1 MINLGKKLVNLQ
13 ADPINSTLS
22 PSPNLP
28 PFVSPYSVGQIDWK
42 LSGRGSEE
50 EAKVPEGYWLGGSVQ
65 YWWPRF
71 TAGLQIGDCTTD
83 TEGHRPVLSLT
94 QHQI

>member
-28 PFVSPYSVGQIDWK
+28 PLVSPYSVGQIDWK

-50 EAKVPEGYWLGGSVQ
+50 EAKVPEGY
-65 YWWPRF
+65 
-71 TAGLQIGDCTTD
+71 
-83 TEGHRPVLSLT
+83 
-94 QHQI
+94 